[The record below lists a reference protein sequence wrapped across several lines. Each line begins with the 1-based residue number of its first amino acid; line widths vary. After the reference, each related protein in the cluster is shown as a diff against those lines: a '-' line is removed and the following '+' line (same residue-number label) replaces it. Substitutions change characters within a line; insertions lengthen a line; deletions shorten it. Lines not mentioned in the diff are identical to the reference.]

1 MLNGKIVALILALIF
16 IVSVTTAF
24 MLPKEFERLHI
35 KNVDVKIANIEDD
48 SVDLLFLIKLSD
60 MDNATIK
67 IITYD
72 LKTGILLNESVME
85 IKSREINETLR
96 FEKDRDYRVKI
107 SLEKDGKIL
116 DSRYVN
122 LRYLNTLIPEEK
134 ELKIVLKDVD
144 FKVLRVDGDK
154 VKVLVRYYFDS
165 LKDYDVDFHFKVV
178 QYESGILTD
187 EKWVEVE
194 LEKGKTNVVETNVTV
209 INNYCYLVKL
219 EAWRNDSIVKIWKS
233 ILNLSPTK
241 RIPEGVK
248 EEEVKFEVEKFVA
261 TPTPLPTP
269 LVRESGIVRKP
280 TPGFEFLAL
289 IMAGGVALCLKRL
302 RRR

>member
-1 MLNGKIVALILALIF
+1 M
-16 IVSVTTAF
+16 
-24 MLPKEFERLHI
+24 
-35 KNVDVKIANIEDD
+35 
-48 SVDLLFLIKLSD
+48 
-60 MDNATIK
+60 
-67 IITYD
+67 
-72 LKTGILLNESVME
+72 
-85 IKSREINETLR
+85 
-96 FEKDRDYRVKI
+96 
-107 SLEKDGKIL
+107 
-116 DSRYVN
+116 
-122 LRYLNTLIPEEK
+122 
-134 ELKIVLKDVD
+134 
-144 FKVLRVDGDK
+144 
-154 VKVLVRYYFDS
+154 
-165 LKDYDVDFHFKVV
+165 

>member
-1 MLNGKIVALILALIF
+1 MLNGKVVALILALIF
-16 IVSVTTAF
+16 VLSVATAF

-35 KNVDVKIANIEDD
+35 ENVDVKIADVEDD
-48 SVDLLFLIKLSD
+48 YVDLLFSITLSD
-60 MDNATIK
+60 VNNATIK

-72 LKTGILLNESVME
+72 LRTGILLNESVVDV
-85 IKSREINETLR
+85 KDKEINEVLR

-107 SLEKDGKIL
+107 NLEKEGKVV

-122 LRYLNTLIPEEK
+122 LRYLNTLVPEEK
-134 ELKIVLKDVD
+134 ELKVIFKDVD
-144 FKVLRVDGDK
+144 FRVLGVDGDR
-154 VKVLVRYYFDS
+154 VNVLVRYYFDS
-165 LKDYDVDFHFKVV
+165 LKDYDVDFHVKVV
-178 QYESGILTD
+178 QYESNILTD
-187 EKWVEVE
+187 EKWVSVK

-219 EAWRNDSIVKIWKS
+219 EAWRGDSIVKIWKS

-241 RIPEGVK
+241 RIPEGFK
-248 EEEVKFEVEKFVA
+248 EEEVKFEVEKFVS
-261 TPTPLPTP
+261 TPTSSPTP
-269 LVRESGIVRKP
+269 LVVDSKIAKP

-289 IMAGGVALCLKRL
+289 ITAGGVALCLRRL